1 MTGRMRV
8 GVAVVT
14 GLLGFAAAASAQIPG
29 MPLFTN
35 PRYGTGIR
43 VHADLGQPSKA
54 GPLGNDYTV
63 VQGGVTFALGPVG
76 IGANVGTN
84 LQRAKDIVHGTDTL
98 GLNDN
103 FTGSAIAQLRIL
115 GGGHNPLA
123 LSLFG
128 GATMEITAQEIAAAS
143 ANYKYPK
150 LLNVPVGAALGF
162 HIPLGM
168 LSVNLWG
175 SGRMVFTKYV
185 SCPATDPVGF
195 PGLSTMCSTTEHNFR
210 WAVGVDLPLIGILS
224 VRAAYDGG
232 KVADQSVNMWG
243 VGASIGLGGMR

>member
-8 GVAVVT
+8 GVAMVA

-54 GPLGNDYTV
+54 GTLGNDYTV
-63 VQGGVTFALGPVG
+63 VQGGVTFALGPIG
-76 IGANVGTN
+76 IGANVGTS
-84 LQRAKDIVHGTDTL
+84 LQRAKAVAGGDSV

-115 GGGHNPLA
+115 GGGANPLA

-143 ANYKYPK
+143 VHYKYPK
-150 LLNVPVGAALGF
+150 LLNLPVGAALGF

-185 SCPATDPVGF
+185 SCPAADYPGF
-195 PGLSTMCSTTEHNFR
+195 PGISGMCDKTEHNFR
-210 WAVGVDLPLIGILS
+210 WAVGVDLPLISILS
-224 VRAAYDGG
+224 LRAAYDGG
-232 KVADQSVNMWG
+232 KMAGQSVNMWG
-243 VGASIGLGGMR
+243 VGASIGIGGMR